1 MTLILKEKSN
11 NCRDVILKFRVN
23 KAEKEIIEMRAVQ
36 AKKKSLSAYLRK
48 ISLTG
53 VIVNYD
59 NQQLKDLRKSILGI
73 QTNINQIAAR
83 VNATNRFYEE
93 DLNYIKKEV
102 EEIWQSLNSVQS
114 SLLSLW
120 Q

>member
-1 MTLILKEKSN
+1 MKKTVDNSDNERSIKLS
-11 NCRDVILKFRVN
+11 FRVN
-23 KAEKEIIEMRAVQ
+23 KEEKEVIEMRAIQ

-59 NQQLKDLRKSILGI
+59 NQQLKDLRKSIIGI

-102 EEIWQSLNSVQS
+102 DEIWQSLNSVQS